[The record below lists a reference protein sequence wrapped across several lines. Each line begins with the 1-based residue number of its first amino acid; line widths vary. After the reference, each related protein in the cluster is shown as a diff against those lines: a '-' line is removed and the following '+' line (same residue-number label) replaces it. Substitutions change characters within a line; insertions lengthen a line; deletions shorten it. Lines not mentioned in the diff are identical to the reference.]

1 MRKWLYSLF
10 EWTICFIMNN
20 ISSVRVGKGP
30 IIKFLYQNEDV
41 VCTGGPHKLWF
52 SSQTDTLTDR
62 CSSLR
67 GFKVSLSLSRA
78 LDLHT
83 CFFFPFRQSRWTFK
97 RSYCSVAHW
106 MCCSAVS
113 DQLQWS
119 HQAQVLTW
127 TFASNHVCFLLYYI
141 FVPLPSFCAVSD
153 YSANR
158 NRSQS
163 VLPVIGFTLHHISE
177 LA

>member
-83 CFFFPFRQSRWTFK
+83 CFFFHFDNRGGLLKEVTVLWHTEWAAVLFLINYSEVIK
-97 RSYCSVAHW
+97 RGSW
-106 MCCSAVS
+106 PERLLQTTSA
-113 DQLQWS
+113 
-119 HQAQVLTW
+119 
-127 TFASNHVCFLLYYI
+127 FCFIIYLCLCH
-141 FVPLPSFCAVSD
+141 L
-153 YSANR
+153 
-158 NRSQS
+158 S
-163 VLPVIGFTLHHISE
+163 VLYLTTQRTGTVLKAFYQ
-177 LA
+177 